1 MLICHIIDY
10 LCISLKI
17 AGYGARICLEL
28 RTPHL
33 EIQMFSALLR
43 YLYTGDICPHDATLE
58 ANLLRRLGE
67 EFGTPNPLEH
77 DLRYLLD
84 TGDYADA
91 ALVFTSDSDYQRPDS
106 GSSEYGFRP
115 KLELPC
121 HKAILS
127 ARSPFFRN
135 LIQRRTRSGEDHTER
150 ALHIPTRIV
159 LDESVIPK
167 RYARVLLH
175 AVYLDTVDLSLILR
189 GSGCGNSAG
198 SLGEVKVS
206 VLMAM
211 YFVCYCTYFICEFFD
226 LNLQVQALTH
236 TGRMR
241 PSPLEEAMELYQIGR
256 FLELDILSQGCEDLI
271 LEYLTL
277 ESLPAVLK

>member
-1 MLICHIIDY
+1 MYTL
-10 LCISLKI
+10 LNI

-33 EIQMFSALLR
+33 EVQMFSALLR

-198 SLGEVKVS
+198 SLGEVSLSIETFHILMLVS
-206 VLMAM
+206 
-211 YFVCYCTYFICEFFD
+211 FI
-226 LNLQVQALTH
+226 
-236 TGRMR
+236 
-241 PSPLEEAMELYQIGR
+241 
-256 FLELDILSQGCEDLI
+256 LI
-271 LEYLTL
+271 LLLKFIGTSPDTYGPNATK
-277 ESLPAVLK
+277 SIRRSDGIVSDWAVSRA